1 MSDNSEKIQEPSK
14 ENDIDNCHKS
24 DNLVSEVK
32 KWDDI
37 PLNNDILRGIYSHGF
52 EFPSPIQSKGI
63 IPMIDGKDMIAQ
75 SQSGTGKTATFVIG
89 ALSRIKYQ
97 DDTTQ
102 VLILTPTREL
112 SYQIQEVIVS
122 IGSSIEKLK
131 SQVLVGGTSVEYT
144 MRELKTNVP
153 HIVVG
158 CIGRVCDMIKRRALL
173 IRNIQLLVI
182 DEADEMLSYGFRD
195 NVYYILDRLPKKR
208 QVVVFSATMSYD
220 MVQQLEEITSDPVHI
235 MVKKEALTLDG
246 ISQYYVAL
254 ETDEHKYMTLKDLY
268 SSIAVSQCIIY
279 CNNVSTVQYLTE
291 TMKLDG
297 FPVSCIHS
305 DMNKQCREEAISS
318 FRRGNT
324 RVLISSDITARGI
337 DVQQVGIVI
346 NFDISNSVH
355 TYLHR
360 IGRSGRWG
368 RKGVGINLITRR
380 DVNKLRKIEQYYS
393 TQIEEL
399 PMTFMDNVG

>member
-14 ENDIDNCHKS
+14 ENDIDNCHKG

-144 MRELKTNVP
+144 IRELKTNVP

-305 DMNKQCREEAISS
+305 DMNKQSREEAISS

>member
-14 ENDIDNCHKS
+14 ENDIDNCHKG

>member
-14 ENDIDNCHKS
+14 ENDIDNCHKG

-305 DMNKQCREEAISS
+305 DMNKQSREEAISS

>member
-14 ENDIDNCHKS
+14 ENDIDNCHKG

-131 SQVLVGGTSVEYT
+131 SQVLVGGTSVDYT

-153 HIVVG
+153 HIV
-158 CIGRVCDMIKRRALL
+158 I
-173 IRNIQLLVI
+173 
-182 DEADEMLSYGFRD
+182 
-195 NVYYILDRLPKKR
+195 
-208 QVVVFSATMSYD
+208 
-220 MVQQLEEITSDPVHI
+220 
-235 MVKKEALTLDG
+235 
-246 ISQYYVAL
+246 
-254 ETDEHKYMTLKDLY
+254 
-268 SSIAVSQCIIY
+268 
-279 CNNVSTVQYLTE
+279 
-291 TMKLDG
+291 
-297 FPVSCIHS
+297 
-305 DMNKQCREEAISS
+305 
-318 FRRGNT
+318 
-324 RVLISSDITARGI
+324 
-337 DVQQVGIVI
+337 
-346 NFDISNSVH
+346 
-355 TYLHR
+355 
-360 IGRSGRWG
+360 
-368 RKGVGINLITRR
+368 
-380 DVNKLRKIEQYYS
+380 
-393 TQIEEL
+393 
-399 PMTFMDNVG
+399 

>member
-14 ENDIDNCHKS
+14 ENVIDNCHKG

>member
-1 MSDNSEKIQEPSK
+1 MNDKSEKIQEPL
-14 ENDIDNCHKS
+14 EQNDINNCHQT
-24 DNLVSEVK
+24 DDVVSEVK

-37 PLNNDILRGIYSHGF
+37 PLSHEILRGIYSHGF

-63 IPMIDGKDMIAQ
+63 NPIIDGKDMIAQ

-89 ALSRIKYQ
+89 ALSIINYEQ
-97 DDTTQ
+97 DTTQ
-102 VLILTPTREL
+102 ALILTPTREL
-112 SYQIQEVIVS
+112 SYQIQDVITS
-122 IGSSIEKLK
+122 IGNSIENLK

-144 MRELKTNVP
+144 VRDLKNNVP

-173 IRNIQLLVI
+173 IKNINLLVI

-208 QVVVFSATMSYD
+208 QVVVFSATMSSD
-220 MVQQLEEITSDPVHI
+220 MIQQLEEITSDPVHI

-254 ETDEHKYMTLKDLY
+254 DTDQHKYLTLKDLY
-268 SSIAVSQCIIY
+268 SSFSVSQCIIY
-279 CNNVSTVQYLTE
+279 CNNVSTVQYLSE

-305 DMNKQCREEAISS
+305 DMNKHSREEAISS
-318 FRRGNT
+318 FKRGNS

-346 NFDISNSVH
+346 NFDISSSVH

-393 TQIEEL
+393 TQINEL
-399 PMTFMDNVG
+399 PTNFMNSIG